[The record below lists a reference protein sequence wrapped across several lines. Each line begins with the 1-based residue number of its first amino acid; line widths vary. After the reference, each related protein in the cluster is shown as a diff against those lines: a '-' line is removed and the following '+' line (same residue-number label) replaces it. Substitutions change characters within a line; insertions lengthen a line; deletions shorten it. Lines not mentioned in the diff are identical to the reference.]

1 MLNLNLR
8 RLSVLLVTF
17 LSSSLPVALWAVP
30 ASEATTVSPGKVIDM
45 AVVKNQFKKNAR
57 VAIAGYQISFVT
69 HNKATAHA
77 MNLLGS
83 GTAKASIETF
93 LGNVDEALMKQIA
106 DEAYAAFVQKLKEAG
121 IEVVPWET
129 VKASKAYGQ
138 LQLNPKQK
146 AYTVDFQG
154 ATYAV
159 IPAGEFPLWFNNF
172 DGLAGGKGG
181 KKNHVVMNDLGR
193 ELDALVIQ
201 PSLAVDF
208 AYLDTAGGKFSKRAS
223 VEALNG
229 MLIVPAASVF
239 WAGQGG
245 GLSYAKFVDGFWAE
259 GATGTWTKAGA
270 SNNAALVKG
279 LAGLG
284 VDVGPASSKKA
295 IVLDAD
301 PVIFKQKTLELLAGA
316 AEVYKRGIQEV
327 RR

>member
-1 MLNLNLR
+1 MTSP
-8 RLSVLLVTF
+8 RLLLALLAT
-17 LSSSLPVALWAVP
+17 LSLTTPAIVRAVP
-30 ASEATTVSPGKVIDM
+30 TTEATTVNPGKVIDM
-45 AVVKNQFKKNAR
+45 AVVKNQFKKNSR
-57 VAIAGYQISFVT
+57 VAIAGFQISFVT

-77 MNLLGS
+77 MNALGS

-106 DEAYAAFVQKLKEAG
+106 NEAYVTFVQKLKEAG

-129 VKASKAYGQ
+129 VKASKAYAQ
-138 LQLNPKQK
+138 LELHPQQK
-146 AYTVDFQG
+146 AYTVNFQG

-159 IPAGEFPLWFNNF
+159 IPAADFPLWFNNF

-181 KKNHVVMNDLGR
+181 RKNHVVMNDLGR
-193 ELDALVIQ
+193 ELNALVIQ

-208 AYLDTAGGKFSKRAS
+208 AYLDTSGGKFAKRAS
-223 VEALNG
+223 VEAQNG

-284 VDVGPASSKKA
+284 IDIGPASSKKA

-301 PVIFKQKTLELLAGA
+301 PVVFKQKTLELLAAA